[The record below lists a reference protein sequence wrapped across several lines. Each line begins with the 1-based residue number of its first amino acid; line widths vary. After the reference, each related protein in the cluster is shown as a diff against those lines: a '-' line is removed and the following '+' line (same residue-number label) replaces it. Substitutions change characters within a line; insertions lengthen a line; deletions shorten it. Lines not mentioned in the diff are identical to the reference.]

1 MSGVAEAE
9 RWVGAILTVFF
20 GVFYCTIIARNA
32 IRHWDDGFGQF
43 SLSTLN

>member
-9 RWVGAILTVFF
+9 RWVGAFLTVFF
-20 GVFYCTIIARNA
+20 GVFCCTIIARNA
-32 IRHWDDGFGQF
+32 IKDYGFGQC